1 MELDTANNTTSPNFS
16 SPLES
21 GGQKTSLRREFSSEL
36 GKPEPNEMAVL
47 TPTPTTSTSVDLGS
61 ETLAKPTILASE
73 HAEKRHSIL
82 DYSAKLEGISL
93 EDFFTGQ
100 IKPQDPILEKPAII
114 TDNLSGRGTSLKTS
128 GILVHKDSLLW
139 DPLSESIIPDGY
151 DLMASRS
158 EAFNNSS
165 GYSKENTVDKLDGVE
180 EDDDPFSSWEGD
192 FQSAAPAAEVST
204 ASSFTFGPPVTVQ
217 PSTLGNF
224 EDLFGNTL
232 SEREPIAAENG
243 WNQGNNGLVAATP
256 GDNGD
261 LFGLQVHMEN
271 PDALSLFSSVGHLET
286 DIQRSMDMDGLF
298 FGPGWQSVQLPV
310 SSATCESQFANI
322 SSEGNSVAEL
332 NRIDLLGPSLPNE
345 HDLSSLG
352 QIRILTA
359 GDNSYDAVG
368 DSHLTMTAMNDEF
381 GKEQQ
386 ASPSD
391 GKTNKIVGSL
401 LAQLHDLSFMLA
413 DKLVIKTEGKSSK
426 PDSSG

>member
-1 MELDTANNTTSPNFS
+1 MELETDNNTTSPNFS
-16 SPLES
+16 SLLES
-21 GGQKTSLRREFSSEL
+21 GGQKTSLHCDFSSEL

-47 TPTPTTSTSVDLGS
+47 TPTPVDLGS
-61 ETLAKPTILASE
+61 ETLAEPTILARE
-73 HAEKRHSIL
+73 HGEKRDSIL

-100 IKPQDPILEKPAII
+100 IKPQDPILETPAII
-114 TDNLSGRGTSLKTS
+114 TDNLSGRGTSLETS
-128 GILVHKDSLLW
+128 GILFHKDSLFW

-158 EAFNNSS
+158 EEFNNSL
-165 GYSKENTVDKLDGVE
+165 GYSKENTGDKLYGVE

-192 FQSAAPAAEVST
+192 FQSAAPVAEVSS

-217 PSTLGNF
+217 SSTLGNF

-232 SEREPIAAENG
+232 NERGPNAAENG
-243 WNQGNNGLVAATP
+243 WNQGNNGSVAAMP

-271 PDALSLFSSVGHLET
+271 PDTLSLFSSMGHLET
-286 DIQRSMDMDGLF
+286 DIQRSMDMDCLF
-298 FGPGWQSVQLPV
+298 FGSGWQQSVQLPV

-322 SSEGNSVAEL
+322 SNEGNLVAEL
-332 NRIDLLGPSLPNE
+332 NRIDLLGPSLPNN

-352 QIRILTA
+352 QIRTLTA

-368 DSHLTMTAMNDEF
+368 DSHFTMAAMNDEF
-381 GKEQQ
+381 GKERP
-386 ASPSD
+386 SPSD